1 MALIICPECKREV
14 SSYANA
20 CPSCGFPLIKLRDS
34 NTSYDVILVSY
45 NSPLSTT
52 AIVKEI
58 RHLSLAEAKKITDNV
73 PSIIVSGVTK
83 SKAEEI
89 KKKFD
94 AIDAVVKIRNRFGNA
109 EENVIQSK
117 SDLNQYSVI
126 LLSTNSRSY
135 NVSKAF
141 DESVSMTYKEK
152 SEIIAHAPSVIKS
165 NLTEEEAQKIYDIF
179 TKHGISTSIVNNQED
194 IKQYWIYREEPEPI
208 DEILRCPRCK
218 STAITTGSRGYS
230 LLWGFLGSNKTVN
243 RCGKCGYTWKP

>member
-20 CPSCGFPLIKLRDS
+20 CPNCGFPLIKLQDS
-34 NTSYDVILVSY
+34 NTSCDVILVSY

-58 RHLSLAEAKKITDNV
+58 RHLSLAEAKIIIDNV

-94 AIDAVVKIRNRFGNA
+94 AIGAVVKIRNHFNYT
-109 EENVIQSK
+109 EEHIDQFK

-126 LLSTNSRSY
+126 LLSTNNRSY

-141 DESVSMTYKEK
+141 DESVSLTQKEK
-152 SEIIAHAPSVIKS
+152 SEIITHAPSVIKS
-165 NLTEEEAQKIYDIF
+165 NLTEEEAHSIYNIF
-179 TKHGISTSIVNNQED
+179 TKHGISTKIIHSED
-194 IKQYWIYREEPEPI
+194 EVKQYWIYREDPAPI
-208 DEILRCPRCK
+208 DDIIRCPRCK
-218 STAITTGSRGYS
+218 STTITTGSRGYS
-230 LLWGFLGSNKTVN
+230 LLWGFLGSGSTVN
-243 RCGKCGYTWKP
+243 RCGNCGYTWKP